1 MVFELAQD
9 VEELASPARLM
20 VIGVGGAGVNAVNR
34 MIAAGLSEVDF
45 VVVNTD
51 NQVLARS
58 AAPVKICIGKKL
70 TRGLGAGGDPEIGQK
85 AAEEDRD
92 LIAQHLEGVDM
103 LFITAGMGGGTGT
116 GASPVI
122 AKIAKEMDILTVAVV
137 TKPLNFEGRKRL
149 ENAERGIEALKSIV
163 DTLIVIPNE
172 RLLSIVERQTTFME
186 AFQKVDE
193 ILLHATQGIS
203 ELITKPGYINLD
215 FSDVR
220 SILKDR
226 GGDAIMGTGIAT
238 LEEGPVEAAN
248 RAITCPLLDDIQI
261 TGAKGV
267 LVNVTGGPN
276 LSLPEAAD
284 AVNLI
289 VDRAGPDADVKFG
302 VIIDEEMTDQVK
314 VTVIAAGF
322 QRKQKQVRVSP
333 RSITERITQSRDIFS
348 SNANYSSEYQE
359 PRRREPEREVTY
371 AARRY
376 PEPARR
382 QAAEPEYQP
391 QYESRD
397 NFAPTF
403 VQADEA
409 LASEPQTQ
417 EPVVEE
423 KVEPQPQAPQE
434 SSAGLLDFGP
444 DDYDIPAFM
453 RKKRKASNG

>member
-9 VEELASPARLM
+9 VEEQLASPARLM

-34 MIAAGLSEVDF
+34 MIAAGLGEVDF

-58 AAPVKICIGKKL
+58 AAPVKICIGKQL

-92 LIAQHLEGVDM
+92 IIAEHLEGVDM

-116 GASPVI
+116 GASPII

-137 TKPLNFEGRKRL
+137 TKPFNFEGRKRL
-149 ENAERGIEALKSIV
+149 ENAERGIENLKSIV

-172 RLLSIVERQTTFME
+172 KLLSIVERQTTFIE
-186 AFQKVDE
+186 AFQKADE
-193 ILLHATQGIS
+193 VLLNATQGIS

-267 LVNVTGGPN
+267 LINVTGGPN
-276 LSLPEAAD
+276 LSLPDAAD
-284 AVNLI
+284 AANLI
-289 VDRAGPDADVKFG
+289 SDRAGPDADIKFG
-302 VIIDEEMTDQVK
+302 VIIDEEMTDRVK

-322 QRKQKQVRVSP
+322 QRKQRQVRATP
-333 RSITERITQSRDIFS
+333 RSIAERIAQPRQEDIFS
-348 SNANYSSEYQE
+348 SGYSESEPVRRQE
-359 PRRREPEREVTY
+359 VY
-371 AARRY
+371 ARRY
-376 PEPARR
+376 AEPAERRHRESYDAPRENYSPTFISPGEPVETQPQSAPVNEAPPEP
-382 QAAEPEYQP
+382 
-391 QYESRD
+391 ES
-397 NFAPTF
+397 
-403 VQADEA
+403 
-409 LASEPQTQ
+409 
-417 EPVVEE
+417 
-423 KVEPQPQAPQE
+423 APQE
-434 SSAGLLDFGP
+434 SSAGLLDFSP
-444 DDYDIPAFM
+444 DDYDVPAFM
-453 RKKRKASNG
+453 RKRKASNG